1 MKTLF
6 AIFLDRRLIDR
17 QGRSGD
23 SSLGLENGAI
33 SYETEFWGRP
43 VFALKMMSNLK
54 QSQDPRL
61 DSVVRHRKLC
71 LCLAQVLGQQKIKYF
86 SRKTTSSNRKLDI
99 IDGNK

>member
-1 MKTLF
+1 VKTLF

-43 VFALKMMSNLK
+43 VFALKMMSTMSAIGCAIIVPACFMN
-54 QSQDPRL
+54 
-61 DSVVRHRKLC
+61 SVVGIYFGYHCCCCFGDRVMC
-71 LCLAQVLGQQKIKYF
+71 FGQWC
-86 SRKTTSSNRKLDI
+86 
-99 IDGNK
+99 DGFGL